1 MWISKQTA
9 IIPLYNI
16 NLIGFYKQGKEC
28 LLRGTDW
35 TFKPKKLSFFLK
47 GLIQIQCYLRITEQ
61 ARCKIKSLDTSI
73 NYAVI
78 CNNCKYYFKKTDS
91 GVY

>member
-9 IIPLYNI
+9 IISPYSI
-16 NLIGFYKQGKEC
+16 NLTGFYNRGKEC

-35 TFKPKKLSFFLK
+35 TFKSNKLSFFLK
-47 GLIQIQCYLRITEQ
+47 GLIQMQCYLRITEQ
-61 ARCKIKSLDTSI
+61 ARCKIKSLDIFI

-78 CNNCKYYFKKTDS
+78 CNDCKYYFK
-91 GVY
+91 